1 MVSMH
6 SKPSLEKH
14 QQVDN
19 RFETFYIVKN
29 GDHVRMQRQ
38 IASWRTAVRERK
50 TQVGQL

>member
-1 MVSMH
+1 MVSMQ

-19 RFETFYIVKN
+19 RFETFYIVRTATMV
-29 GDHVRMQRQ
+29 HMQRQ